1 MVGTNQ
7 TNVTSDTKGNSA
19 GGAKGHTYWV
29 IPDGYIPPDSSGAL
43 ESHESICV
51 LNTGTEDA
59 ELEITIFFEDR
70 DPLEQVSARVP
81 GRRTKHIRTASLQAN
96 GESIPLGVPYAIT
109 VSSNVPIIVQY
120 SRLDTTQPELALM
133 SVVAFPIA

>member
-1 MVGTNQ
+1 MTDHAGTA
-7 TNVTSDTKGNSA
+7 VHD
-19 GGAKGHTYWV
+19 AKGHVFWV
-29 IPDGYIPPDSSGAL
+29 IPDGYIPPESSGSL

-51 LNTGTEDA
+51 LNTGSKDA

-70 DPLEQVSARVP
+70 EPLEHIKAVVP

-96 GESIPLGVPYAIT
+96 DQPIPAGVPYAIT

-120 SRLDTTQPELALM
+120 SRLDTTQSELALM